1 MRWLHP
7 LRFLKNRFAKWLQNR
22 MPLADRITLN
32 QRNVYII
39 PTRAG
44 LMLAVTLMVL
54 LLASINYQ
62 LNLGY
67 LLTFLLAGCA
77 LVAMHVAHATL
88 RGLNMHLEAPD
99 ACYMGATAQFV
110 IHLQNTRKSPRF
122 GLSMS
127 VQDTGHWVNTD
138 VGAQASATVQLA
150 FKPPRRGLQHLPTLT
165 LQTLFPLGTF
175 RVWAIWRP
183 AAQVLVYP
191 APEQHAPPLPTHG
204 SEEGHQASPAVHTL
218 GEPDGLRPY
227 RRGDGLKTI
236 VWKKAAKTGEL
247 VSREHTNLQTRTLVL
262 EPQLTQLSQT
272 EAQLSRLCAWVLLAE
287 KQGVR
292 YGLRIGGHNLA
303 PANGL
308 THQQRCLQ
316 ALALA

>member
-1 MRWLHP
+1 MRLFHP
-7 LRFLKNRFAKWLQNR
+7 VRFLKNRFSKWLQNR
-22 MPLADRITLN
+22 LPLTDRITLN

-54 LLASINYQ
+54 LVASINYQ

-88 RGLNMHLEAPD
+88 RGLTMHLIAPD
-99 ACYMGATAQFV
+99 ACYMGDTAQFD
-110 IHLQNTRKSPRF
+110 IHLQNTRKRPRF
-122 GLSMS
+122 GL
-127 VQDTGHWVNTD
+127 VLAVEDTGHWVDTD
-138 VGAQASATVQLA
+138 VSAQASATVQLA
-150 FKPPRRGLQHLPTLT
+150 FKPPRRGLQHLPTLMV
-165 LQTLFPLGTF
+165 QTLFPLGTF

-191 APEQHAPPLPTHG
+191 APEIHPPPLPSHG
-204 SEEGHQASPAVHTL
+204 ADDGQQASQVMYTQ

-227 RRGDGLKTI
+227 RRGDGLKNI
-236 VWKKAAKTGEL
+236 VWKKVAKTGEL
-247 VSREHTNLQTRTLVL
+247 VSREHVNLQTRTLVL
-262 EPQLTQLSQT
+262 DPELTQLNQI
-272 EAQLSRLCAWVLLAE
+272 EAQLSRLCAWVLMAE
-287 KQGVR
+287 KLGVR
-292 YGLRIGGHNLA
+292 YGLRISGQNLA